1 MTSQV
6 QYFHKVLQGPIRE
19 YDGIQLRK
27 CYDLSLIP
35 VLQGLRPSKRL
46 TMVFQKTHLQQQNA
60 CRGKNNPHGKPG
72 WRDRK
77 KNKIKP
83 PRREP

>member
-6 QYFHKVLQGPIRE
+6 QYFHKVLQGPIRK

-35 VLQGLRPSKRL
+35 VPQGLGPSKRL
-46 TMVFQKTHLQQQNA
+46 TMVFQKTHIQQQNA
-60 CRGKNNPHGKPG
+60 CRGKKNAWGARLERP
-72 WRDRK
+72 K
-77 KNKIKP
+77 KTKLSHQ
-83 PRREP
+83 E